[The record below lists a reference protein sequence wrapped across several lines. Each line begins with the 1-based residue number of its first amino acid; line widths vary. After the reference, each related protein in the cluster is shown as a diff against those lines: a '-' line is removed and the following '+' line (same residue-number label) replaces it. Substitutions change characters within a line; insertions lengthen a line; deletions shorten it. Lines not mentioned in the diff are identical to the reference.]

1 MRTTVPSSRHLR
13 VILLLVAV
21 LAACERAP
29 SPPVA
34 PAELSSARAEST
46 AAGTANV
53 TAARAE
59 APLAEAPEPVA
70 APGPEPQAVDD
81 DPPVLAALRADM
93 PPDVSD
99 FIRRAVICNHWAG
112 EEPYDDERRA
122 QINLAVQ
129 TLRCRELDADQLAL
143 AKQYHDNV
151 DVLRR
156 IQQSRRTPL

>member
-1 MRTTVPSSRHLR
+1 MTLLR
-13 VILLLVAV
+13 VPPVHRFVTALLLMVP
-21 LAACERAP
+21 LAACEQAAVVP
-29 SPPVA
+29 GPVETPVSP
-34 PAELSSARAEST
+34 
-46 AAGTANV
+46 
-53 TAARAE
+53 E
-59 APLAEAPEPVA
+59 AVA
-70 APGPEPQAVDD
+70 APAPAPQAVDE
-81 DPPVLAALRADM
+81 DPPMLAALRNGM

-99 FIRRAVICNHWAG
+99 FIRRAVVCNHWAG